1 MRVLSYVIPQASSA
15 AHPQVLISGPLAM
28 PVWEIMVSEGLGW
41 IRCSEW
47 GWSHRAAWTECS
59 VQNGSRGNRTGQ
71 HREPGT
77 QNGTAGS
84 QGGER
89 KTEKKRNKKNKKGRR
104 KNERENGGEQ
114 ISQGEVRYI
123 DINIPLALLFITLIN
138 FFNCISLWKLYIV
151 KLF

>member
-1 MRVLSYVIPQASSA
+1 M
-15 AHPQVLISGPLAM
+15 
-28 PVWEIMVSEGLGW
+28 
-41 IRCSEW
+41 
-47 GWSHRAAWTECS
+47 
-59 VQNGSRGNRTGQ
+59 QNGSRGNRTGQ
-71 HREPGT
+71 HREPRT
-77 QNGTAGS
+77 QDGTAGS

-114 ISQGEVRYI
+114 IPQGEVRYI
-123 DINIPLALLFITLIN
+123 DIKTGELLALLFITLIN